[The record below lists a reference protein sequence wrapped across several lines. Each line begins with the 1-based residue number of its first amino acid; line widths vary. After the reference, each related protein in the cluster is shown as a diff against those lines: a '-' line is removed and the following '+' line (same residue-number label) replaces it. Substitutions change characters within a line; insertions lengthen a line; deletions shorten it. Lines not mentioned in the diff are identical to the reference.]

1 MNSNTPSSRR
11 IPVIAFACALT
22 LTTSGLAGCS
32 QSPAT
37 ASAGGTDA
45 TAAATPA
52 PAGAAPAATNAT
64 TLPATG
70 LAARTGELINPDN
83 PTMVFLYHDLAGIA
97 PPIDQWVER
106 DSRVNQ
112 APGADKAAVR
122 KTVKAEL
129 DAGMASVRG
138 VGVLHLTLRADLR
151 AYDPTYGEFTL
162 AALAPGSAYGF
173 EALGE
178 KVALTFDNGLVAQ
191 TWSVPGEQA
200 QTIVDKF
207 GNAPLNLDATLKI
220 RKVLPGPGGGT
231 LVAHVV
237 SWNLRDANSGN
248 TIAKVQV
255 PER

>member
-1 MNSNTPSSRR
+1 MRMNSNTHPNWR
-11 IPVIAFACALT
+11 IAAMACAT
-22 LTTSGLAGCS
+22 AVVLTTLGLAACGK
-32 QSPAT
+32 SPAT
-37 ASAGGTDA
+37 ASAGGTDP
-45 TAAATPA
+45 TAAAAPA
-52 PAGAAPAATNAT
+52 PAGAAADAATA
-64 TLPATG
+64 PATG
-70 LAARTGELINPDN
+70 LAARTGELTNPDN

-97 PPIDQWVER
+97 PPIDQWVAR
-106 DSRVNQ
+106 DSRVNY
-112 APGADKAAVR
+112 AAGVDKAAVR

-129 DAGMASVRG
+129 DAGMASVRE
-138 VGVLHLTLRADLR
+138 VGVLHLTLHADLR

-178 KVALTFDNGLVAQ
+178 KVALKFDNGLTAQ
-191 TWSVPGEQA
+191 TWSVPKEQA

-207 GNAPLNLDATLKI
+207 GNDPLSLDATLKI

-237 SWNLRDANSGN
+237 SWNLRDTRNGN